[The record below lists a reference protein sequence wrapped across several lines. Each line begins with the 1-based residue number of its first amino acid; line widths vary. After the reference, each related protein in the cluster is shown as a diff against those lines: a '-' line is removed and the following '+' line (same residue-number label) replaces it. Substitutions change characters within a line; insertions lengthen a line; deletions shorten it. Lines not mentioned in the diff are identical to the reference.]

1 MDIKKTK
8 HIPERMC
15 TGCRKMVSKP
25 DLIRIVENDSKPFLD
40 YDQKVQKRGLYICK
54 IEECISLAKKKRVLN
69 KLIKGEINEEFFEE
83 LIEFAKR

>member
-1 MDIKKTK
+1 MDIKKTN

>member
-25 DLIRIVENDSKPFLD
+25 DLIRIVENNSKPFLD
-40 YDQKVQKRGLYICK
+40 CDQKVQKRGLYICK
-54 IEECISLAKKKRVLN
+54 NEECISLIKKKRVLN
-69 KLIKGEINEEFFEE
+69 KLIKGEVCEEFFEE